1 MIRTFSLHLCGLD
14 FILGCFNVSLRATH
28 GRVSLL
34 QDGSVV
40 VEVGGIELGQ
50 GLWTKVKQ
58 MTACCVSAVQC
69 DGNDGLLEKV
79 QVIQAN
85 TLSMVQGGYTAES
98 TTSEASWRLYNR

>member
-1 MIRTFSLHLCGLD
+1 
-14 FILGCFNVSLRATH
+14 
-28 GRVSLL
+28 
-34 QDGSVV
+34 
-40 VEVGGIELGQ
+40 
-50 GLWTKVKQ
+50 